1 MINQQAGKYKQ
12 MSALAQI
19 CSDGFYVY
27 LKYVGNEFVL
37 IGSISL
43 ILMKPEPSCQP

>member
-1 MINQQAGKYKQ
+1 MISQQTDKYKQ
-12 MSALAQI
+12 LSALAQI

-27 LKYVGNEFVL
+27 LKYAGNAFIL

-43 ILMKPEPSCQP
+43 ILMKPEPSRQP